1 MNDLIRKIEKL
12 KKEKNAVIVAH
23 NYQPDAVQEIADY
36 VGDSFGLSKKAAELD
51 EEVIVFCGVKF
62 MAESAKTVAPG
73 KTVLIP
79 EINAGCP
86 MADMADLESLRK
98 FKKEHPDAAVVSY
111 VNSSAAVKSESDICC
126 TSSNAVRVVESLDE
140 QKVIFLPDKNLG
152 NYVSKN
158 TDKEIIFWEGFC
170 PTHNRVST
178 VDVDN
183 MREKY
188 PEAPLL
194 VHPECRP
201 EIVERADFI
210 GSTAGILNYASENGA
225 EKMIIG
231 TEKGLFYRLKANN
244 QDKEFYLLSPGLIC
258 RNMKKTNLQKIAD
271 SLENMETVI
280 ELDEE
285 LRLKAEAALNKM
297 LMIS

>member
-1 MNDLIRKIEKL
+1 MNDLIRKIKKL

-51 EEVIVFCGVKF
+51 EELIVFCGVKF

-98 FKKEHPDAAVVSY
+98 FKKEHSDAAVVSY

-178 VDVDN
+178 ADVDN

-201 EIVERADFI
+201 EIVERADYI
-210 GSTAGILNYASENGA
+210 GSTAGILNYAAESEA

-231 TEKGLFYRLKANN
+231 TEKGLFYRLKADNP
-244 QDKEFYLLSPGLIC
+244 DKEFYLLSPGLIC

>member
-86 MADMADLESLRK
+86 MADMADLETLRK
-98 FKKEHPDAAVVSY
+98 FKEEHPDAAVVSY

-126 TSSNAVRVVESLDE
+126 TSSNSVRVVESLDE

-178 VDVDN
+178 ADVDN
-183 MREKY
+183 MRREY
-188 PEAPLL
+188 PNALLL

-201 EIVERADFI
+201 EIVERADYI
-210 GSTAGILNYASENGA
+210 GSTAGILNFASENEA
-225 EKMIIG
+225 DKMIIG
-231 TEKGLFYRLKANN
+231 TEKGLFYRLEADNPEK
-244 QDKEFYLLSPGLIC
+244 KFYLLSPGLIC

>member
-1 MNDLIRKIEKL
+1 MNNLIRKIEKL

-51 EEVIVFCGVKF
+51 EELIVFCGVKF
-62 MAESAKTVAPG
+62 MAESAKTVAPD

-86 MADMADLESLRK
+86 MADMADLESLRD
-98 FKKEHPDAAVVSY
+98 FKAEHPDAAVVSY

-126 TSSNAVRVVESLDE
+126 TSSNAVRVVESLEE
-140 QKVIFLPDKNLG
+140 QKVIFLPDKNLA

-170 PTHNRVST
+170 PTHNRVSS
-178 VDVDN
+178 DDIAN
-183 MREKY
+183 IKENY
-188 PEAPLL
+188 PDAPLL

-201 EIVERADFI
+201 EIVEKADFI
-210 GSTAGILNYASENGA
+210 GSTAGILQYASESEA
-225 EKMIIG
+225 DKLIIG
-231 TEKGLFYRLKANN
+231 TEKGLFYRLKADNPE
-244 QDKEFYLLSPGLIC
+244 KEFYLLSPKLIC

>member
-1 MNDLIRKIEKL
+1 MNNLIRKIEKL

-62 MAESAKTVAPG
+62 MAESAKTVAPD

-86 MADMADLESLRK
+86 MADMADLESLRD
-98 FKKEHPDAAVVSY
+98 FKAEHPDAAVVSY

-126 TSSNAVRVVESLDE
+126 TSSNAVRVVESLEE
-140 QKVIFLPDKNLG
+140 QKVIFLPDKNLA

-170 PTHNRVST
+170 PTHNRVSS
-178 VDVDN
+178 DDIAN
-183 MREKY
+183 IKEKY
-188 PEAPLL
+188 PDAPLL

-201 EIVERADFI
+201 EIVEKADFI
-210 GSTAGILNYASENGA
+210 GSTAGILQYASESEA
-225 EKMIIG
+225 DKLIIG
-231 TEKGLFYRLKANN
+231 TEKGLFYRLKADNPE
-244 QDKEFYLLSPGLIC
+244 KEFYLLSPKLIC

>member
-1 MNDLIRKIEKL
+1 MNNLIRKIEKL
-12 KKEKNAVIVAH
+12 KKERNAVIVAH

-51 EEVIVFCGVKF
+51 EELIVFCGVKF
-62 MAESAKTVAPG
+62 MAESAKTVAPD

-86 MADMADLESLRK
+86 MADMADLESLRD
-98 FKKEHPDAAVVSY
+98 FKAEHPDAAVVSY

-126 TSSNAVRVVESLDE
+126 TSSNAVRVVESLEE
-140 QKVIFLPDKNLG
+140 QKVIFLPDKNLA

-170 PTHNRVST
+170 PTHNRVSS
-178 VDVDN
+178 DDIAN
-183 MREKY
+183 IKEKY
-188 PEAPLL
+188 PDAPLL

-201 EIVERADFI
+201 EIVEKADFI
-210 GSTAGILNYASENGA
+210 GSTAGILQYASESRA
-225 EKMIIG
+225 HKLIIG
-231 TEKGLFYRLKANN
+231 TEKGLFYRLKADNPE
-244 QDKEFYLLSPGLIC
+244 KEFYLLSPKLIC